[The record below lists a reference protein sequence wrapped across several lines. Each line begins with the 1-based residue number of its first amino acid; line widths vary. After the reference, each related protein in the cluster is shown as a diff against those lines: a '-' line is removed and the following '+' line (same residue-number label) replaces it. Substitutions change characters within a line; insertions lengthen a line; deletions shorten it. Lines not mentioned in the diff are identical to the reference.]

1 MICLLYTS
9 NRNKIILQ
17 LYYLYDYQKDMYYG
31 KVIGNIVSTIK
42 VKNLDGQKIQI
53 VRPIDMETGEPS
65 EDFIVALDITS
76 SGIGDYVGYEDG
88 KEAAWAFEP
97 KEVVTD
103 ATIVAIIDKVNI
115 EKRKQKLKN
124 LLSYYKRVNEMVLG
138 KVIGTVVATQKD
150 PSLMAVSY
158 THLQSC

>member
-1 MICLLYTS
+1 
-9 NRNKIILQ
+9 
-17 LYYLYDYQKDMYYG
+17 MYYG

-65 EDFIVALDITS
+65 KDFIVALDITS

-97 KEVVTD
+97 EEVVTD

-115 EKRKQKLKN
+115 KKEK
-124 LLSYYKRVNEMVLG
+124 
-138 KVIGTVVATQKD
+138 
-150 PSLMAVSY
+150 
-158 THLQSC
+158 

>member
-1 MICLLYTS
+1 
-9 NRNKIILQ
+9 
-17 LYYLYDYQKDMYYG
+17 MYYG

-115 EKRKQKLKN
+115 EKRK
-124 LLSYYKRVNEMVLG
+124 
-138 KVIGTVVATQKD
+138 
-150 PSLMAVSY
+150 
-158 THLQSC
+158 